1 MVSRGYL
8 GAIRRDFE
16 IVDRLLRVS
25 IKLSD
30 LLKAF
35 SRVYMNLASLRANPE
50 FTSALDKSK
59 TSTIVLKSDAT
70 LSCQFA
76 IQVMHFLAVGYC
88 VNITV
93 THSHV
98 EDLRS
103 LDLGASCHLQA
114 LNLVNEAID

>member
-76 IQVMHFLAVGYC
+76 IQVMNFLAVG
-88 VNITV
+88 
-93 THSHV
+93 
-98 EDLRS
+98 
-103 LDLGASCHLQA
+103 
-114 LNLVNEAID
+114 